1 MEGSKLTEDEY
12 DAKCREARHRLGQKI
27 GEVDKSSGK
36 RSKLDNV
43 FVQSWLA
50 DNGMTIEIGISEEVT
65 LGFSLSWKGQH
76 LLREHLEARM
86 EDIYNRMKSKETNI
100 EPTKEHI

>member
-1 MEGSKLTEDEY
+1 MTETKYE
-12 DAKCREARHRLGQKI
+12 AKCRDARHRLGGKI
-27 GEVDKSSGK
+27 GELDKSSGR
-36 RSKLDNV
+36 RSKLDEI

-65 LGFSLSWKGQH
+65 LGFSMSYKGQH

-86 EDIYNRMKSKETNI
+86 EEIYNVVHGKEVTSELNL
-100 EPTKEHI
+100 P

>member
-1 MEGSKLTEDEY
+1 MEGSRLTENGY
-12 DAKCREARHRLGQKI
+12 DAKCKEARHRLGEKI
-27 GEVDKSSGK
+27 GPLDKSTGK
-36 RSKLDNV
+36 RSKLDNI

-50 DNGMTIEIGISEEVT
+50 DNGMTIEIGISDEVT

-86 EDIYNRMKSKETNI
+86 EDIYNKVKGDKVEQT
-100 EPTKEHI
+100 EKHI